1 MLVLNLSATTQQ
13 SSQPSSQ
20 NISKAQVGQ
29 VFSFNEKSK
38 PANEPE
44 KCAALASQVKGK
56 ALPDYN
62 LCDVVV
68 YRQAPAIV
76 RHDGLIINNF
86 SGIGHYIEMVPAAS
100 LNNTNMYMGNGSGGV
115 SNNTENLK
123 AAFGEFAL
131 IDSEVVPVRDV
142 MQKYNWTE
150 TALHHHML
158 GETPKILFLHWSVTG
173 DANDLMNQAKE
184 MIMQTSAYQ
193 NLSENSKTPTSAGP

>member
-1 MLVLNLSATTQQ
+1 MKNLSNLFMIFLIAVGLVIVPVISMNPISNINAQSQSATSQQ
-13 SSQPSSQ
+13 SSQPFTQ
-20 NISKAQVGQ
+20 NNSKGQ
-29 VFSFNEKSK
+29 IGQLFTFNEKSK

-76 RHDGLIINNF
+76 RHDGLVINNF

-100 LNNTNMYMGNGSGGV
+100 LNNTSMYMGNSSAGV
-115 SNNTENLK
+115 SNSTENLK

-131 IDSEVVPVRDV
+131 ID
-142 MQKYNWTE
+142 
-150 TALHHHML
+150 
-158 GETPKILFLHWSVTG
+158 
-173 DANDLMNQAKE
+173 
-184 MIMQTSAYQ
+184 
-193 NLSENSKTPTSAGP
+193 